1 MNANREI
8 ISKIKFIGKI
18 QIGEKIDLK
27 NMHLQSDGLY
37 TQITRTI
44 NQENRNKTLVFI
56 QDTISKAFEI
66 IKCYENSIK
75 SADKIMCTNIVSDL
89 RFSRNGLNN
98 LKETYAYDIKFCC
111 DIDVLIEMINAK
123 LCEIEIIN
131 PPPFPLE
138 SNV

>member
-8 ISKIKFIGKI
+8 ISKLKFIGKI

-44 NQENRNKTLVFI
+44 NQENRYKTLVFI

-75 SADKIMCTNIVSDL
+75 SADKIMCSNIVSDL
-89 RFSRNGLNN
+89 KFSRNGLNN

-111 DIDVLIEMINAK
+111 DIDVLLEMINAK
-123 LCEIEIIN
+123 LSEIELLN
-131 PPPFPLE
+131 PPPYPLE
-138 SNV
+138 K

>member
-8 ISKIKFIGKI
+8 ISKLKFIGKI

-44 NQENRNKTLVFI
+44 NQENRTKTLVFI

-89 RFSRNGLNN
+89 
-98 LKETYAYDIKFCC
+98 C
-111 DIDVLIEMINAK
+111 
-123 LCEIEIIN
+123 
-131 PPPFPLE
+131 
-138 SNV
+138 